1 MADRRPIQ
9 QAHERAYV
17 DYFLSW
23 FNHTYHCKFKVVSE
37 PNPPEAIISS
47 SRTTRWIEVSTA
59 FWNKAYA
66 QDLYSH
72 ATPDEKHMPVGPGP
86 FQDMDREF
94 AQNFVS
100 VVKKKLE
107 KKSYLM
113 WRDLLGRGYL
123 LIPIMHPW
131 FDGHTVKLMR
141 DAWEVC
147 SINNLDCF
155 RSIYIAFHSLNKI
168 RFTRWPNK

>member
-107 KKSYLM
+107 KKKSSIGTWKNIEIRESIPALNRLTPVSYF
-113 WRDLLGRGYL
+113 WS
-123 LIPIMHPW
+123 
-131 FDGHTVKLMR
+131 
-141 DAWEVC
+141 C
-147 SINNLDCF
+147 
-155 RSIYIAFHSLNKI
+155 
-168 RFTRWPNK
+168 